1 MSPASQAAGAETAP
15 AKIRL
20 YELVLGN
27 GRSASPFVWRI
38 RYALAHKGIA
48 FECVPLGF
56 TEIAQA
62 FGGRFK
68 TVPVIERGDTML
80 AESWDIAEYIDR
92 EFPAGPALFSSA
104 AEREMVRLTD
114 AWFSAEVMRKLFR
127 VYVLDIHNAARPED
141 RPYFRQSREARLKG
155 ATLEAMH
162 RRSCGPTADDSR
174 IIGPASLTTLACSLS
189 RRRRAELRRL
199 HRARGVP
206 VGCEREYPAVAG
218 AKRRGAARLAR
229 PGIRPVRRIG
239 TRPEKPAAVR
249 IADLCR
255 FGRLEVPGAQFA
267 ALENE
272 GELTPIVDE
281 MLRTLR
287 ADPAYDE
294 RI

>member
-80 AESWDIAEYIDR
+80 AESWDIAEYLDR
-92 EFPAGPALFSSA
+92 EFAAGPALFSSA

-155 ATLEAMH
+155 TTLEQ
-162 RRSCGPTADDSR
+162 CTAGR
-174 IIGPASLTTLACSLS
+174 
-189 RRRRAELRRL
+189 
-199 HRARGVP
+199 
-206 VGCEREYPAVAG
+206 
-218 AKRRGAARLAR
+218 AARLQTIRESLGPLRSQLSRVPFLGGGAPNYADYLALGAFQWVASVSTLPLLAR
-229 PGIRPVRRIG
+229 S
-239 TRPEKPAAVR
+239 
-249 IADLCR
+249 D
-255 FGRLEVPGAQFA
+255 EV
-267 ALENE
+267 
-272 GELTPIVDE
+272 
-281 MLRTLR
+281 LR
-287 ADPAYDE
+287 AWLDRGFDLYGGLGRDPRSQPLFE
-294 RI
+294 